1 MANTEKIIKTSIELI
16 QETAERIRKDPVE
29 LKKFM
34 RNILGPDRK
43 KITGQEHDH
52 MLTVFQLIE
61 PIESS
66 NNQRSWTDVYE
77 HAGKTYHVHY
87 FEDETVIEE
96 ILPDDFQQD

>member
-1 MANTEKIIKTSIELI
+1 VENSKNVTKTSIELI
-16 QETAERIRKDPVE
+16 KETAERIRNDPVE

-34 RNILGPDRK
+34 RKILGPDRR

-66 NNQRSWTDVYE
+66 NNQRSWTDVYQ

-87 FEDETVIEE
+87 FEDETEIEE
-96 ILPDDFQQD
+96 ILPDDF

>member
-1 MANTEKIIKTSIELI
+1 VANSKEVTKTSLELI
-16 QETAERIRKDPVE
+16 QETAERIRNDPVE

-34 RNILGPDRK
+34 RKILGPDRR
-43 KITGQEHDH
+43 KITGQEHDY

-66 NNQRSWTDVYE
+66 NNQRSWTDVYQ

-87 FEDETVIEE
+87 FEDETEIEE
-96 ILPDDFQQD
+96 ILPDDFQ